1 MEWDSGLRKNL
12 GKKGRK
18 IWLSE
23 NTKYLITT
31 SLNFFDTYCEYV
43 ESKRGITVIDKG
55 YFRGLRYRMKHN
67 DYYITLHTDD
77 ICALLGI
84 IDAMCKALLENELPF
99 SPEEMKVLKLSEK
112 FVSKF
117 KVATL
122 EKTL

>member
-1 MEWDSGLRKNL
+1 M
-12 GKKGRK
+12 
-18 IWLSE
+18 SE

-43 ESKRGITVIDKG
+43 ESKRGITIIDKG

-67 DYYITLHTDD
+67 DYYITLQPDD

-117 KVATL
+117 KGATC

>member
-1 MEWDSGLRKNL
+1 
-12 GKKGRK
+12 
-18 IWLSE
+18 
-23 NTKYLITT
+23 
-31 SLNFFDTYCEYV
+31 
-43 ESKRGITVIDKG
+43 
-55 YFRGLRYRMKHN
+55 MKHN